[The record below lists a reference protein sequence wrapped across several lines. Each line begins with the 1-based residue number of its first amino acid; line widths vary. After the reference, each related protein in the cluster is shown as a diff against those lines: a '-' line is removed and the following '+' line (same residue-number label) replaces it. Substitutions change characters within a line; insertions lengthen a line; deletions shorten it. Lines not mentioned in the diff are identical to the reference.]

1 MESALPRSFIFCR
14 IIIVKLQSRDSEVE
28 VFNFS
33 LCRER
38 CSRNVFFMFGL
49 CNELVAISLATYL
62 I

>member
-38 CSRNVFFMFGL
+38 CSRNVFL
-49 CNELVAISLATYL
+49 CLGYVMSWLLLA
-62 I
+62 